1 MEMENLS
8 NDYTVSLRRCNYK
21 WFKLSDLTRVFKNPT
36 AKNEPFSLLSYTKN
50 TTNEI
55 HVQNVQNQN
64 YPHFHTVCLFQ
75 TNKTIKSKYYL
86 ITNESNYLRLTQQ
99 KCPIRQILVMT
110 LPIRLNGRKNYN
122 YQKNIYHFPYLKVN
136 NRQKFNSTNTFENP
150 SKYH

>member
-8 NDYTVSLRRCNYK
+8 NDYTVPLRRCNYK

-36 AKNEPFSLLSYTKN
+36 AKTEPFSLLSYTKN

-64 YPHFHTVCLFQ
+64 YPHFHSVCLFQ
-75 TNKTIKSKYYL
+75 SNKTIKSKYYL

-110 LPIRLNGRKNYN
+110 LLILLNGRKTTTIT
-122 YQKNIYHFPYLKVN
+122 KTSITSP
-136 NRQKFNSTNTFENP
+136 T
-150 SKYH
+150 SK